1 MAYRERSER
10 NWGCFIATI
19 VAAPVLLVWL
29 GYNALPFRCEGA
41 SPSQCEE
48 PFSFWTGVAVI
59 VVVSL
64 ALAWMINRVRR
75 SNTNQ
80 N

>member
-10 NWGCFIATI
+10 NWGCFIAT
-19 VAAPVLLVWL
+19 VVTAPVVLLWL

-41 SPSQCEE
+41 SPSQCDE
-48 PFSFWTGVAVI
+48 PLSFLPGVAVI
-59 VVVSL
+59 VVLSV
-64 ALAWMINRVRR
+64 ALAWIINRVRR